1 MRECR
6 VISGVEAEMK
16 DSTFIPRFFVLFC
29 GGLDGGDGEDEV
41 CRSATHGSSILRTC
55 GDGFE
60 NCEDDTRFS

>member
-6 VISGVEAEMK
+6 VISGVEVKMK

-41 CRSATHGSSILRTC
+41 V
-55 GDGFE
+55 
-60 NCEDDTRFS
+60 